1 MVQAIVRLCRLVV
14 LLVVLHARRVS
25 RSGVVQWY
33 SKSSSTETFGR
44 FFCMYFFAT
53 ICRTKSQ
60 ILRRD
65 CCSLCKI
72 GVFCLVTEFL
82 SRIPKTQSPPF

>member
-44 FFCMYFFAT
+44 FFCMYFLLLYVG
-53 ICRTKSQ
+53 RKV
-60 ILRRD
+60 
-65 CCSLCKI
+65 KY
-72 GVFCLVTEFL
+72 
-82 SRIPKTQSPPF
+82 